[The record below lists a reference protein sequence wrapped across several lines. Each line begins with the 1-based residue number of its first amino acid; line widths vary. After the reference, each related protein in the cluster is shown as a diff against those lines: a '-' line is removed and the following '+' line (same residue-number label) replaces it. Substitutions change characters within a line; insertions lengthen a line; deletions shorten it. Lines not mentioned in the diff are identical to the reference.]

1 MAFLQREH
9 EMMNMRYISKGF
21 YFCESLLLSI
31 KDLDDSSCL

>member
-21 YFCESLLLSI
+21 FCEPLLLSV
-31 KDLDDSSCL
+31 KDLDDSLCL